1 MSYQGSTTEKEE
13 EQRGP
18 FASGRVMADILK
30 SESGTQEKKYLHDY
44 LYTLFEKQLRKSGKI
59 LSLSAENIN
68 ENIKQIDNAGF
79 IEVRGKVVFN
89 DINILKSTI
98 ENFNK
103 LGTAMA
109 HITNFEAIEAINQQL
124 KTAEKSIKD
133 RNEKARLRQ
142 KVKNLTNVEKLA
154 RDQGLNLEDNY
165 LKNLA
170 FVLNYAFRDQ
180 FVVQMS
186 IERYT
191 FSADCKREDLREDEH
206 LLVRKYS
213 RLAEKEF
220 VLVGTITQS
229 SNRSTDHGE
238 GNETYEPRHL
248 KEVIM
253 SLAENLSVMESE
265 FFGKVVD
272 EIIVDPIA
280 LYWEI

>member
-1 MSYQGSTTEKEE
+1 M
-13 EQRGP
+13 R
-18 FASGRVMADILK
+18 ASNSRNYILQV
-30 SESGTQEKKYLHDY
+30 T
-44 LYTLFEKQLRKSGKI
+44 
-59 LSLSAENIN
+59 
-68 ENIKQIDNAGF
+68 ID
-79 IEVRGKVVFN
+79 
-89 DINILKSTI
+89 
-98 ENFNK
+98 
-103 LGTAMA
+103 TA
-109 HITNFEAIEAINQQL
+109 L
-124 KTAEKSIKD
+124 D
-133 RNEKARLRQ
+133 
-142 KVKNLTNVEKLA
+142 
-154 RDQGLNLEDNY
+154 DNY

-186 IERYT
+186 IEGYT
-191 FSADCKREDLREDEH
+191 FSADCKRKDLREDEH

-229 SNRSTDHGE
+229 SSRPVEHKEAD
-238 GNETYEPRHL
+238 ETYEPQHL

-265 FFGKVVD
+265 FFGKLAN